1 MFVSANAQAFQ
12 EVVFV
17 HKVKKSERTFKKG
30 QKLKVISQNPKGV
43 SFEYLGRLTEITP
56 DTIFLDMKVGEI
68 GLPLSSVTK
77 IQRRG
82 IQPLGI
88 AFIVVGLLALF
99 VGAALNVW
107 DEVVDLLTSPVGIEQ
122 KKHPGTPMLIFG
134 GAIFLA
140 GLFFF
145 RYPPVNYPKQEW
157 ELHTDAPQLKQ
168 NIP

>member
-1 MFVSANAQAFQ
+1 M
-12 EVVFV
+12 E
-17 HKVKKSERTFKKG
+17 
-30 QKLKVISQNPKGV
+30 
-43 SFEYLGRLTEITP
+43 
-56 DTIFLDMKVGEI
+56 VGEI
-68 GLPLSSVTK
+68 GLPLSIVTK

-88 AFIVVGLLALF
+88 VFIVVGLLALF

-107 DEVVDLLTSPVGIEQ
+107 DKGVDLLTSPVGIEQ

-157 ELHTDAPQLKQ
+157 ELRTDAPQLKQ